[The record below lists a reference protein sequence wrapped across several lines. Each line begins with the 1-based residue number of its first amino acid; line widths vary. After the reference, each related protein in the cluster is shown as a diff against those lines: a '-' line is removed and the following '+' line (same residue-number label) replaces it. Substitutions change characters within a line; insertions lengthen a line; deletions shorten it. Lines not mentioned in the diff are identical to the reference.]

1 VSEERGDRGQGTGAS
16 QDAAK
21 GPHQWSAVTIV
32 GVGLIGGSFAL
43 ALKKAGFKGKIIGVS
58 SPETIRAA
66 LDRHVIDEAMPLRD
80 AAGQSDLIYLAQPI
94 TRILETLDEIDPH
107 VYPGT
112 LITDAGS
119 TKSAIAARAGKRIRR
134 GRFIGGHPMAGKQ
147 SRGIGEAEAD
157 LFRGRPYVLTSSS
170 TASSDV
176 TASSV
181 PSSHITAS
189 SVPSSDVTASS
200 VPSSHVTAS
209 SVPSSLDSELERWI
223 KRIGARVVIMT
234 PEEHDRLVALTS
246 HLPQLISTALASA
259 IANEPGASRV
269 AGPAAVDLTRL
280 ALSPYEIW
288 RDIFAT
294 NSVAIDDALAV
305 FIHKL
310 EELRAALR
318 SPEIEQ
324 EFERAASSAREL
336 RRGEVLPGG

>member
-1 VSEERGDRGQGTGAS
+1 VSAGDSGQSGTDTKNVGPGAR
-16 QDAAK
+16 QDPAK
-21 GPHQWSAVTIV
+21 GTHQWSAVTIV

-43 ALKKAGFKGKIIGVS
+43 ALRKAGFKGKIIGVS

-119 TKSAIAARAGKRIRR
+119 TKSAIVARAGKRIRR
-134 GRFIGGHPMAGKQ
+134 GRFIGGHPMAGKA

-170 TASSDV
+170 TG
-176 TASSV
+176 
-181 PSSHITAS
+181 
-189 SVPSSDVTASS
+189 
-200 VPSSHVTAS
+200 S
-209 SVPSSLDSELERWI
+209 SVPSSLDGELERWI

-246 HLPQLISTALASA
+246 HLPQLISTALAAA

-310 EELRAALR
+310 EELRAKLR
-318 SPEIEQ
+318 DPEIEK